1 MTIEQILKAYKD
13 LSEDDKKK
21 FKQSIED
28 RIDESVGE
36 QEHLDGDKD
45 SQTAKDRVAES
56 LGEEKSLAEKG
67 EAKTPEATVAKAVD
81 EAKDA
86 HEEKDAAKM
95 DELFKRLDEI
105 SAKVDALAK
114 QPEEA
119 NKSEADKLDKLTSKW
134 Q

>member
-36 QEHLDGDKD
+36 QEHLEGDKD
-45 SQTAKDRVAES
+45 SQT
-56 LGEEKSLAEKG
+56 
-67 EAKTPEATVAKAVD
+67 
-81 EAKDA
+81 AKDA

-119 NKSEADKLDKLTSKW
+119 NNSEADKLDKLTSKW